1 MLIRKTKYF
10 SQLMRNICQELI
22 MINDRYRMHVRKI
35 KIITKINKNMNFLKW
50 CKATLTFWGKY
61 KTKNTNYSP
70 LHLKT
75 VIKKFQ
81 HRKVCKILSVHF
93 TSILCEGFHFRQI
106 SAKSQKAQ
114 RIYTLFFQKRSSIYL
129 DARRAINSIDAWLR
143 LCALR

>member
-1 MLIRKTKYF
+1 
-10 SQLMRNICQELI
+10 
-22 MINDRYRMHVRKI
+22 
-35 KIITKINKNMNFLKW
+35 MNFLKW
-50 CKATLTFWGKY
+50 CKATLTFWEKY

-129 DARRAINSIDAWLR
+129 DARRAINSIDA
-143 LCALR
+143 